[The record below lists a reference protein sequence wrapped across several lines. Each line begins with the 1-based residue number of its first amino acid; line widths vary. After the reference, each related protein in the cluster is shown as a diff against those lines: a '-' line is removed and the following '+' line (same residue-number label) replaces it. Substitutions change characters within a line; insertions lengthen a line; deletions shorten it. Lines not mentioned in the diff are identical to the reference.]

1 MKYLKTKKAMAL
13 TMSMLLAFSTLTAC
27 GGTPVTNSSN
37 GGGDASGDSDKTVLA
52 VGNFDGG
59 LGEEWLKVIEK
70 NFEET
75 YKDVSFEDE
84 KMGVDVVVT
93 SKKDVF
99 KGANLLTQ
107 MNYYAQ
113 DVWFLFDP
121 NYDAFVAADLLY
133 DMTDCVTDI
142 VYDEDGELA
151 SLTGKTAV
159 SSIEDK
165 LWDDWRSYFNVGT
178 EEKAQY
184 YGLPF
189 YQAATGIIYD
199 ADLFNEEK
207 LYYKADGT
215 IGATAADV
223 ESKNCGKGPDGVLGT
238 SDDGL
243 PATWTQFMTMMDKM
257 VTKGITP
264 FVWSSQ
270 YTYQRE
276 DTFEAMYASYEGYDN
291 YRLNYTLNGYDTG
304 LEMQISESNGYE
316 LLNQEGKK
324 AAVKAGYD
332 IASKEAY
339 YTTGESH
346 TDAQYTYINSI
357 ATNKRIAMLMEGG
370 WWESES
376 RNTFDIM
383 ALTVP
388 EWGYGLRNFKYMPIP
403 IFSDMEGVK
412 AQTNTQRTMYT
423 SGEDSL
429 TCISKTTTK
438 YDLAKLFVQFVHG
451 NESMQI
457 FTQNTSCLK
466 AFDVE
471 WDDAAK
477 AKATKYVQSQLDLI
491 DDGAKIVHSRATSA
505 IRRNNNSYFEKWQ
518 VGSTYGT
525 EPISAFLDNK
535 NLTVDQYLKGCQN
548 LHLET
553 KKWPV

>member
-1 MKYLKTKKAMAL
+1 MKNTKFKRSVVSLLSLIAL
-13 TMSMLLAFSTLTAC
+13 LFSFTAC
-27 GGTPVTNSSN
+27 GKPITDSNSN
-37 GGGDASGDSDKTVLA
+37 GNGNSETDSKKTVLA

-75 YKDVSFEDE
+75 YKDVEFEE
-84 KMGVDVVVT
+84 GKRGVDVVIT

-121 NYDAFVAADLLY
+121 NYYAFVSANLLY
-133 DMTDCVTDI
+133 DMTDCVTDK

-151 SLTGKTAV
+151 SLTGKPAK
-159 SSIEDK
+159 SSIVDK
-165 LWDDWRSYFNVGT
+165 MWDGWSEFFNVGT
-178 EEKAQY
+178 SDSPQY

-199 ADLFNEEK
+199 ADLFDEEK

-215 IGATAADV
+215 IGANAGDVAA
-223 ESKNCGKGPDGVLGT
+223 ENCGKGPDGVLGT

-243 PATWTQFMTMMDKM
+243 PATWTQFLGLMDKM

-264 FVWSSQ
+264 FVWSDQ
-270 YTYQRE
+270 YTYQRVSA
-276 DTFEAMYASYEGYDN
+276 FEAIYASYEGYDN
-291 YRLNYTLNGYDTG
+291 YRLNYTFDGFDTG
-304 LEMQISESNGYE
+304 LNMQITETNGYE
-316 LLNQEGKK
+316 LLNQEGKT
-324 AAVKAGYD
+324 AAIKAGYD
-332 IASKEAY
+332 IVSKDAY
-339 YTTGESH
+339 YTTGGSH
-346 TDAQYTYINSI
+346 TDAQYTFINSV

-383 ALTVP
+383 SLTNP
-388 EWGYGLRNFKYMPIP
+388 EWGYGKRNFKYMPIP
-403 IFSDMEGVK
+403 VFSDTQGVK
-412 AQTNTQRTMYT
+412 PQTSTQRTIYT
-423 SGEDSL
+423 SGADSL
-429 TCISKTTTK
+429 TCISKITQK
-438 YDLAKLFVQFVHG
+438 YDLAKLFVQYVHANG
-451 NESMQI
+451 AMQI

-466 AFDVE
+466 AFNIT

-477 AKATKYVQSQLDLI
+477 SKATKFVQSQLDLL
-491 DDGAKIVHSRATSA
+491 DDGVKVVHDKVTSKL
-505 IRRNNNSYFEKWQ
+505 RLNNLSYFDKWQ

-525 EPISAFLDNK
+525 EPTSAFLDKK
-535 NLTVDQYLKGCQN
+535 NLTVEQYLQGCKN
-548 LHLET
+548 LHLQT
-553 KKWPV
+553 NKWPA